1 MEDVMAYIVH
11 WKDIATK
18 HYGDIDEFER
28 ITKDLIFCA
37 RTGKNPKEA
46 FKGITLEKQAAY
58 EKTRYLMRH
67 AGYEQT
73 GKHIITEH
81 GWYTAYLD
89 GEGLAFKC
97 TIPQETR
104 KLITLAQYIEW
115 QQNNSLE
122 DAAEEYYETRGIVNS
137 VASGMSERHT
147 RKDIYDDEG
156 GFI

>member
-1 MEDVMAYIVH
+1 MSDPLDMLTME
-11 WKDIATK
+11 
-18 HYGDIDEFER
+18 
-28 ITKDLIFCA
+28 
-37 RTGKNPKEA
+37 
-46 FKGITLEKQAAY
+46 QA
-58 EKTRYLMRH
+58 
-67 AGYEQT
+67 